1 MILKNLKIFSQNI
14 QKNNLI
20 INSILEINHDFNIIL
35 IQKLSWTT
43 IRSTPSSENY
53 EGIPLVGIPN
63 HPNWLTFARESN
75 SVNDSPRVVIYVNI
89 RLLSLYFSLCKD
101 IINHRDILLVLF
113 CNNNILFWIMNIY
126 FDSSYSTL
134 KHLKD
139 SKANISNLLIMTG
152 DFNIWDSIWD
162 PSFPHHFSISDDLI
176 IIANS
181 FNLDLS
187 ILTN

>member
-113 CNNNILFWIMNIY
+113 CNNNILFWIINIY
-126 FDSSYSTL
+126 FNSSHSAL
-134 KHLKD
+134 KYCKN
-139 SKANISNLLIMTG
+139 SEANISNFLIMTG
-152 DFNIWDSIWD
+152 DFNI
-162 PSFPHHFSISDDLI
+162 
-176 IIANS
+176 
-181 FNLDLS
+181 
-187 ILTN
+187 